1 MTYCKQFNSSLAA
14 IALLAS
20 FPALTNAQDID
31 EVQVIGVFIPDE
43 KRNTSE
49 ISNVLESED
58 FSLAGDSDIAVA
70 LTRLPGLSPDTTGK
84 YVVVRGLT
92 ERYTSTLLNGTQLPS
107 PDPLKTAVPLDI
119 FPTSIIGNVLVQKT
133 YSAEYPGAFGGGV
146 IDLRTKSVP
155 DEPFL
160 NISLSTGYNSES
172 TTKDGFSYYGSD
184 RDWLTFDDGHREL
197 PSIFRNDYQLTSLT
211 PASLEQYG
219 EAIPNIWSIDF
230 DENKPDLSAKISG
243 GTSRDT
249 ANGVVGMIFA
259 LDYSSEYRNQFGEQF
274 SYSATNDG
282 LVIQQNFSNSVCEN
296 QSVSTQYCGFNTT
309 SWNTNLNGLL
319 SVGWEID
326 SNNEIKYTGVLL
338 RSSQK
343 QVQIKGG
350 STDSND
356 LENTT
361 RLDWKER
368 EVISNAV
375 SGEHTF
381 DLIDAGETMVDW
393 SYNITN
399 ATRDVPLR
407 RRYKYFYDDGP
418 GAFRISTRTDG
429 NLTEYGYMEDES
441 RDLVVNLTQVAD
453 IFGFETDIKLG
464 AAYNEKERSSYYLT
478 YHYNMGQIT
487 NRDLLFRV
495 PEVIF
500 GSTNIDPNGIYLQSL
515 TRAADSFSADFENAQ
530 AYWQI
535 DTRLTDT
542 IRVSSGYR
550 YEDSEQLVRA
560 TDRST
565 LTPLLVTQQIESFLP
580 SATVTWEFAE
590 NMQLRFGYSETINRP
605 DSRELSP
612 ARFIRE
618 DGRTEEGNPNL
629 QFAEIKNYDARYEW
643 YFGDSDSLTVGVFYK
658 DITNPIE
665 YSIASIGGE
674 GQLDTVANADEAEL
688 TGIELEIEKQLG
700 TRWNRDLFVKANATY
715 IDSEVMRSAA
725 NFGEVTNLEGPM
737 QGQSEIL
744 ANVQFGFENLESNE
758 FFNIVLNY
766 VDERIYRLGT
776 NSRPDLIE
784 KPPFELNVVY
794 SRDIYTA
801 YDRPVGLS
809 VKLKNLL
816 DEGAERLQGSEI
828 AEAYDI
834 GTTLSIG
841 LNYSF

>member
-1 MTYCKQFNSSLAA
+1 M
-14 IALLAS
+14 
-20 FPALTNAQDID
+20 
-31 EVQVIGVFIPDE
+31 
-43 KRNTSE
+43 
-49 ISNVLESED
+49 
-58 FSLAGDSDIAVA
+58 
-70 LTRLPGLSPDTTGK
+70 
-84 YVVVRGLT
+84 
-92 ERYTSTLLNGTQLPS
+92 
-107 PDPLKTAVPLDI
+107 
-119 FPTSIIGNVLVQKT
+119 
-133 YSAEYPGAFGGGV
+133 
-146 IDLRTKSVP
+146 
-155 DEPFL
+155 
-160 NISLSTGYNSES
+160 
-172 TTKDGFSYYGSD
+172 
-184 RDWLTFDDGHREL
+184 
-197 PSIFRNDYQLTSLT
+197 
-211 PASLEQYG
+211 
-219 EAIPNIWSIDF
+219 
-230 DENKPDLSAKISG
+230 
-243 GTSRDT
+243 
-249 ANGVVGMIFA
+249 
-259 LDYSSEYRNQFGEQF
+259 
-274 SYSATNDG
+274 
-282 LVIQQNFSNSVCEN
+282 
-296 QSVSTQYCGFNTT
+296 
-309 SWNTNLNGLL
+309 NGLL

-326 SNNEIKYTGVLL
+326 ANNEIKYTGVLL

-381 DLIDAGETMVDW
+381 DLIDAGETMLDW
-393 SYNITN
+393 SFNITN
-399 ATRDVPLR
+399 ASRDVPLR

-418 GAFRISTRTDG
+418 GAFRLSTRTDG

-453 IFGFETDIKLG
+453 LFGFETDIKVG

-478 YHYNMGQIT
+478 YHYNMGQVT

-565 LTPLLVTQQIESFLP
+565 LTPILVTQQIESFLP

-629 QFAEIKNYDARYEW
+629 QFAEIKNYDIRYEW
-643 YFGDSDSLTVGVFYK
+643 YFGESDSVTVGVFYK

-688 TGIELEIEKQLG
+688 TGIEVEIEKQLG
-700 TRWNRDLFVKANATY
+700 EYMNRDLFIKANATY
-715 IDSEVMRSAA
+715 IDSEVIRSAA
-725 NFGEVTNLEGPM
+725 NFGEVTNLIGPM
-737 QGQSEIL
+737 QGQSEVL
-744 ANVQFGFENLESNE
+744 ANMQFGFENLETNE
-758 FFNIVLNY
+758 FFNVVLNY

-784 KPPFELNVVY
+784 KPPFELNLVY

-809 VKLKNLL
+809 VKVKNLL
-816 DEGAERLQGSEI
+816 DERAERLQGSEI